1 MILSEVIVNEI
12 DGRKLRKTTSLD
24 GNLLH
29 KVGTDEYY
37 SEAYD
42 ILSANY
48 DYEEVDENLISY
60 REYGSEETH
69 TLSYEEFISYLNNKI
84 ESKK

>member
-12 DGRKLRKTTSLD
+12 DGRQLRKTTSLD
-24 GNLLH
+24 GHMLH

-42 ILSANY
+42 ILGANY
-48 DYEEVDENLISY
+48 DYEEVDED
-60 REYGSEETH
+60 
-69 TLSYEEFISYLNNKI
+69 LNVIFADDKA
-84 ESKK
+84 KKDDTTIK

>member
-12 DGRKLRKTTSLD
+12 DGRQLRKTTSLD
-24 GNLLH
+24 GHLLH

-48 DYEEVDENLISY
+48 DYEEVDENLNVILADDKAKEDDSN
-60 REYGSEETH
+60 
-69 TLSYEEFISYLNNKI
+69 IK
-84 ESKK
+84 

>member
-1 MILSEVIVNEI
+1 MILSEVIVNEL
-12 DGRKLRKTTSLD
+12 DGRQLRRTTSLD
-24 GNLLH
+24 GHLLH

-48 DYEEVDENLISY
+48 DYEEVDED
-60 REYGSEETH
+60 
-69 TLSYEEFISYLNNKI
+69 LNVILADDKAKEDDSTI
-84 ESKK
+84 K

>member
-12 DGRKLRKTTSLD
+12 DGRQLRRTTSLD
-24 GNLLH
+24 GNMLH

-48 DYEEVDENLISY
+48 DYEEVDED
-60 REYGSEETH
+60 
-69 TLSYEEFISYLNNKI
+69 LNVIFADDKAKEDDSNIK
-84 ESKK
+84 

>member
-12 DGRKLRKTTSLD
+12 DGRQLRKTTSID
-24 GNLLH
+24 GRLLH

-42 ILSANY
+42 ILGATYGY
-48 DYEEVDENLISY
+48 DEVDENLNVILADDKAKEDDS
-60 REYGSEETH
+60 T
-69 TLSYEEFISYLNNKI
+69 K
-84 ESKK
+84 

>member
-12 DGRKLRKTTSLD
+12 DGRQLRKTTSLD
-24 GNLLH
+24 GHLLH

-48 DYEEVDENLISY
+48 DYEEVDEDLNVILADDKPKE
-60 REYGSEETH
+60 EYST
-69 TLSYEEFISYLNNKI
+69 IK
-84 ESKK
+84 

>member
-12 DGRKLRKTTSLD
+12 DGRQLRRTTSLD
-24 GNLLH
+24 GNMLH

-42 ILSANY
+42 VLSANY
-48 DYEEVDENLISY
+48 DYEEVDENLNVILADDKAKEDDS
-60 REYGSEETH
+60 T
-69 TLSYEEFISYLNNKI
+69 IK
-84 ESKK
+84 

>member
-12 DGRKLRKTTSLD
+12 DGRQLRRTTSLD
-24 GNLLH
+24 GNMLH

-48 DYEEVDENLISY
+48 DYEEVDENLNVILADDKAKEDDS
-60 REYGSEETH
+60 T
-69 TLSYEEFISYLNNKI
+69 IK
-84 ESKK
+84 

>member
-1 MILSEVIVNEI
+1 MILSEVIVNEL
-12 DGRKLRKTTSLD
+12 DGRQLRRTISLD
-24 GNLLH
+24 GHMLH

-48 DYEEVDENLISY
+48 DYEEVDE
-60 REYGSEETH
+60 E
-69 TLSYEEFISYLNNKI
+69 LNVILANDKAKEDDSTI
-84 ESKK
+84 K

>member
-12 DGRKLRKTTSLD
+12 DGRQLRRTKSLD
-24 GNLLH
+24 GYMLH

-42 ILSANY
+42 VLSANY
-48 DYEEVDENLISY
+48 DYEEVDED
-60 REYGSEETH
+60 
-69 TLSYEEFISYLNNKI
+69 LNVILADDKAKEDDSNIK
-84 ESKK
+84 

>member
-12 DGRKLRKTTSLD
+12 DGRQLRRTISLD
-24 GNLLH
+24 GHMLH

-42 ILSANY
+42 ILSTNY
-48 DYEEVDENLISY
+48 DYEEVDE
-60 REYGSEETH
+60 E
-69 TLSYEEFISYLNNKI
+69 LNVIFADDKAKEDDTTI
-84 ESKK
+84 K

>member
-12 DGRKLRKTTSLD
+12 DGRQLRRTTSLD
-24 GNLLH
+24 GHLLH

-48 DYEEVDENLISY
+48 DYEEVDENLNVILADDKAK
-60 REYGSEETH
+60 EEDST
-69 TLSYEEFISYLNNKI
+69 IK
-84 ESKK
+84 

>member
-12 DGRKLRKTTSLD
+12 DGRQLRRTTSLD
-24 GNLLH
+24 GHLLH

-42 ILSANY
+42 LIDANFE
-48 DYEEVDENLISY
+48 YEEVNEKH
-60 REYGSEETH
+60 EPV
-69 TLSYEEFISYLNNKI
+69 YEE
-84 ESKK
+84 

>member
-12 DGRKLRKTTSLD
+12 DGRKLRRTTSID
-24 GNLLH
+24 GNMLH

-37 SEAYD
+37 YEAYD

-48 DYEEVDENLISY
+48 DYEEVDE
-60 REYGSEETH
+60 E
-69 TLSYEEFISYLNNKI
+69 LNVIFADDKAKEDDSTI
-84 ESKK
+84 K

>member
-1 MILSEVIVNEI
+1 MILSEVIVNEL
-12 DGRKLRKTTSLD
+12 DGRQLRRTISLD
-24 GNLLH
+24 GHLLH

-48 DYEEVDENLISY
+48 DYEEVDEERNVILGDDKAKEDDSTIS
-60 REYGSEETH
+60 
-69 TLSYEEFISYLNNKI
+69 K
-84 ESKK
+84 

>member
-12 DGRKLRKTTSLD
+12 DGRQLRRTTSLD
-24 GNLLH
+24 GNMLH

-48 DYEEVDENLISY
+48 DYEEVDE
-60 REYGSEETH
+60 E
-69 TLSYEEFISYLNNKI
+69 LNVILADDKAKEDDSI
-84 ESKK
+84 IK

>member
-12 DGRKLRKTTSLD
+12 DGRQLRKTTSLD
-24 GNLLH
+24 GHLLH

-48 DYEEVDENLISY
+48 DYEEVDENLNVILADDKAKEDYS
-60 REYGSEETH
+60 T
-69 TLSYEEFISYLNNKI
+69 K
-84 ESKK
+84 

>member
-12 DGRKLRKTTSLD
+12 DGRQLRRTISLD
-24 GNLLH
+24 GHLLH

-42 ILSANY
+42 ILGANY
-48 DYEEVDENLISY
+48 DYEEVDED
-60 REYGSEETH
+60 
-69 TLSYEEFISYLNNKI
+69 LNVILADDKAK
-84 ESKK
+84 EDDSTKDK

>member
-12 DGRKLRKTTSLD
+12 DGRQLRKTTSLD
-24 GNLLH
+24 GYMLH

-42 ILSANY
+42 ILGANY
-48 DYEEVDENLISY
+48 DYEEVDED
-60 REYGSEETH
+60 
-69 TLSYEEFISYLNNKI
+69 LNVILADDKAK
-84 ESKK
+84 EDDSTKDK

>member
-12 DGRKLRKTTSLD
+12 DGRQLRKTTSLD
-24 GNLLH
+24 GHLLH

-48 DYEEVDENLISY
+48 DYEEVDENLNVILADDKAKEDDS
-60 REYGSEETH
+60 
-69 TLSYEEFISYLNNKI
+69 IIK
-84 ESKK
+84 

>member
-12 DGRKLRKTTSLD
+12 DGRKLRRTISID
-24 GNLLH
+24 GHMLH

-48 DYEEVDENLISY
+48 DYEEVDENLNVILADDKAK
-60 REYGSEETH
+60 EEDST
-69 TLSYEEFISYLNNKI
+69 IK
-84 ESKK
+84 

>member
-1 MILSEVIVNEI
+1 MILSEVIVNEL
-12 DGRKLRKTTSLD
+12 DGRQLRRTISLD
-24 GNLLH
+24 GHLLH

-48 DYEEVDENLISY
+48 DYEEVDED
-60 REYGSEETH
+60 
-69 TLSYEEFISYLNNKI
+69 LNVILADDKAKEDDSI
-84 ESKK
+84 IK

>member
-12 DGRKLRKTTSLD
+12 DGRQLRRTISLD
-24 GNLLH
+24 GHLLH

-42 ILSANY
+42 ILGANY
-48 DYEEVDENLISY
+48 DYEEVDED
-60 REYGSEETH
+60 
-69 TLSYEEFISYLNNKI
+69 LNVILADDKVKEDSTI
-84 ESKK
+84 K

>member
-1 MILSEVIVNEI
+1 MILSEVIVNEL
-12 DGRKLRKTTSLD
+12 DGRQLRKTTSLD

-48 DYEEVDENLISY
+48 DYEEVDE
-60 REYGSEETH
+60 E
-69 TLSYEEFISYLNNKI
+69 LNVIFADDKAKEDDTTI
-84 ESKK
+84 K

>member
-12 DGRKLRKTTSLD
+12 DGRQLRKTTSLD
-24 GNLLH
+24 GHLLH

-42 ILSANY
+42 VLGANY
-48 DYEEVDENLISY
+48 DYEEVDEELNVILADDKAK
-60 REYGSEETH
+60 EEDST
-69 TLSYEEFISYLNNKI
+69 IK
-84 ESKK
+84 